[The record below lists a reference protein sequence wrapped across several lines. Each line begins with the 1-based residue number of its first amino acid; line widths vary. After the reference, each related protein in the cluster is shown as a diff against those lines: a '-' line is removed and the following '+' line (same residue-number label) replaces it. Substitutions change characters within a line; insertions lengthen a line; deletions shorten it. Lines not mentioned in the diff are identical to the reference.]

1 VGTLIV
7 VATGADHALQRAVAA
22 GDVAGVVALAADD
35 RGVIYEGAYGKRA
48 ANADAPMTLDTVVWI
63 ASMTKAIT
71 SVAAMQL
78 VEQGQISLDEPLS
91 NHVPEVGEVQV
102 LDGFDDAGAPILR
115 PPRRPV
121 TLRQLL
127 THTAGFTY
135 DIWNT
140 DMIRYQADAA
150 IPSID
155 QCKKVTLSTPLVF
168 DPGERW
174 EYGINIDWVGQ
185 TVERLSGQRLEEYFR
200 AYIFEPLGMR
210 DSGFVIGAEQR
221 QRLASMHRRSSDGL
235 LKVVP
240 FEMIQDPEFYMGGG
254 GLYSTGPD
262 YLRFLRMLLGEGELD
277 GARVLAAKTVA
288 EMSQNQIGELTV
300 GLMKSYVPASSNDAE
315 FFPGMPKKWGLGYMI
330 TTLEAPTGRSAGSL
344 AWAGLANTYYW
355 LDPTRRIAG
364 VILTQILPF
373 ADPAALGVFDQF
385 ERAIYASRST

>member
-1 VGTLIV
+1 MV
-7 VATGADHALQRAVAA
+7 VATGADQALQRAVAA

-78 VEQGQISLDEPLS
+78 VEQGQISLDEPLR

-102 LDGFDDAGAPILR
+102 LDGFDDAGAPKLR
-115 PPRRPV
+115 PSRRPV

-140 DMIRYQADAA
+140 DMIRYQAHAA

-200 AYIFEPLGMR
+200 AHIFEPLDMR

-221 QRLASMHRRSSDGL
+221 HRLASMHRRSSDGL

-385 ERAIYASRST
+385 ERAIYASRD